1 MHPCGFKKLFHERV
15 VNNIYFDTPG
25 LMHYYDNVEGEKH
38 RLKVRIRWYADTF
51 GAISKPV
58 LEYKIKKG
66 LLGKK
71 ESFPLNPFTLDKK
84 FSKATIIKALDKTGV
99 PDSVRDEVLSLQ
111 PTLLNSYTRKYF
123 LSDDKKVRIT
133 IDSDLVF
140 YKISYFNNTFLNKSK
155 DHTTIVLEMKYDP
168 ELDDM
173 ARNIS
178 TFFPFPLTK
187 SSKYLQGLERISL

>member
-1 MHPCGFKKLFHERV
+1 MHPSGFKKLFQERI

-38 RLKVRIRWYADTF
+38 RLKVRIRWYGDTF
-51 GAISKPV
+51 GPISKPV

-71 ESFPLNPFTLDKK
+71 ASFKLNPFTLDKNFNK
-84 FSKATIIKALDKTGV
+84 TVIAKAIENTQIPNALK
-99 PDSVRDEVLSLQ
+99 DELLSLQ
-111 PTLLNSYTRKYF
+111 PTLLNRYNRKYF
-123 LSDDKKVRIT
+123 LSDDKKIRVT
-133 IDSDLVF
+133 IDSNLTF
-140 YKISYFNNTFLNKSK
+140 YRISYFHNTFLNKSN
-155 DHTTIVLEMKYDP
+155 DRETLVLEMKYDP
-168 ELDDM
+168 EMDNL